1 MARATEV
8 IEAPEVDSLP
18 GIPLPRE
25 RAVLVGHRDTEQELL
40 DAYRSE
46 RLHHAWILGGPK
58 GIGKATLAYRFARF
72 AIANPDRFG
81 AAVAAAR
88 DLSVPDNHPV
98 FRQIAQGANPNLLH
112 LRRPWDE
119 KGKRFKTELPVD
131 EIRKTVSFFGTTAS
145 ASAWRICIV
154 DAADDMNISSANALL
169 KILEEP
175 PARCLF
181 LVLSHAPGRLLPT
194 IRSRCRR
201 LDMLPLSGDEIAEGL
216 KGLCP
221 EDLPGS
227 AEMGDLIRFA
237 DGSLRSALTLLSGDG
252 LAINRGFV
260 QLAEQAPNVDLAALH
275 GLADLVSAR
284 GQTDNWESF
293 LHIARQWLHQ
303 RMRAGAQTGTPQGAG
318 EGDRQ
323 GLGRLVSWADMWE
336 KMNRAAADAD
346 ALNLDRKQ
354 VVLDVFRTLSQVMR
368 MPR

>member
-1 MARATEV
+1 MARAPNIVET
-8 IEAPEVDSLP
+8 PEVDALP

-25 RAVLVGHRDTEQELL
+25 RAVLVGHRETEQELL

-81 AAVAAAR
+81 PQVAAAT
-88 DLSVPDNHPV
+88 DLSLPEAHPT

-119 KGKRFKTELPVD
+119 KAKRFKTELPVD

-201 LDMLPLSGDEIAEGL
+201 LDMTPLSGNEIEEGL

-221 EDLPGS
+221 EDLPGPQ
-227 AEMGDLIRFA
+227 EMADLIQFA

-260 QLAEQAPNVDLAALH
+260 RLAAQAPNVDLAALH
-275 GLADLVSAR
+275 ALADLVSAR

-293 LHIARQWLHQ
+293 QHIARQWLYQ
-303 RMRAGAQTGTPQGAG
+303 RMRESAKGGAPEGSRQGH
-318 EGDRQ
+318 Q
-323 GLGRLVSWADMWE
+323 PGLGRLVSWADMWE
-336 KMNRAAADAD
+336 KMNRATADAD

-368 MPR
+368 MPV